1 MSIFY
6 VVPEH
11 CEGSRYELETNLA
24 WDASEIL
31 EHDLA
36 NSFAGDCAQDY
47 WDNHDGWE
55 SNWPLEIHLF
65 ESMEAEQ
72 PFYKAK
78 VRMEMSPDF
87 FSSEVQS

>member
-6 VVPEH
+6 IVPEH
-11 CEGSRYELETNLA
+11 CEESRYHLETNHS
-24 WDASEIL
+24 WTPDEIF
-31 EHDLA
+31 ESDLA

-55 SNWPLEIHLF
+55 SNWPLEVHLF

-78 VRMEMSPDF
+78 VKMEMSPDF
-87 FSSEVQS
+87 SADEVPA